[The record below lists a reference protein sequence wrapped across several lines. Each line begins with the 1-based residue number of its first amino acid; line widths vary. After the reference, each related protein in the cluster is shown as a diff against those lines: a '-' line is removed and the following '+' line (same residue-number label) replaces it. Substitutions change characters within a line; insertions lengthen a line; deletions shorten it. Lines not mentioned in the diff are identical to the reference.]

1 MNAEE
6 LLEQLMQTGKDL
18 AQQGRELAAKGM
30 EQAKDGIDYVKANV
44 EIPEPGPERDE
55 LLKNLGAGAAA
66 GGILALLVGTKSGR
80 KVLSPVIKIGSV
92 AALGTLGYKAFQRY
106 QEQNGLTSEG
116 KPIMQLEGPAAQQ
129 RSVAILQA
137 MIGAAK
143 ADGNIDADE
152 QGAIMKHVES
162 CKLEAE
168 AAKMFMGELQK
179 PANADEIAAL
189 SDSPEMGV
197 ELYLASLAV
206 TGVGGEQDEK
216 YLSDLASKLKLPAD
230 LVKEVREEAMA
241 PA

>member
-1 MNAEE
+1 MDAEQ
-6 LLEQLMQTGKDL
+6 LLEQLLQTGKEI

-30 EQAKDGIDYVKANV
+30 EQAKEGIDYVKENV

-66 GGILALLVGTKSGR
+66 GGLLALLVGTKSGR
-80 KVLSPVIKIGSV
+80 KVLSPVIKLGSV
-92 AALGTLGYKAFQRY
+92 AALGTLGYKAFQRW
-106 QEQNGLTSEG
+106 QEQNGQSATG
-116 KPIMQLEGPAAQQ
+116 KPIMHLEGPAVHE
-129 RSVAILQA
+129 RSVAILRA

-152 QGAIMKHVES
+152 QAAIMKNVES
-162 CKLEAE
+162 FQLEAE
-168 AAKMFMGELQK
+168 AAKLFMGELQK

-206 TGVGGEQDEK
+206 TGIGDEQDEK
-216 YLSDLASKLKLPAD
+216 YLSELAGKLELPAE
-230 LVKEVREEAMA
+230 LVEEVRNEALA